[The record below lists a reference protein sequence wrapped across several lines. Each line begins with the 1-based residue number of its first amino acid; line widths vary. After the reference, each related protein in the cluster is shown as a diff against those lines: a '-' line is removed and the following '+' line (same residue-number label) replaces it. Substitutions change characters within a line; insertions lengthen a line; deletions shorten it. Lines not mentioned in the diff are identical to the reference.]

1 MDDLKSKSMDILR
14 VLALAGNEAALDEML
29 QRKDKEKD
37 DAVKLARYVVFMEE
51 RALLTRRCCGKCSD
65 PVPTPF
71 F

>member
-29 QRKDKEKD
+29 RRKDKEIE

-51 RALLTRRCCGKCSD
+51 RALLTRRYGKCSD
-65 PVPTPF
+65 PVQLWL
-71 F
+71 